1 MTCGVFDHAW
11 AKSFLDAITH
21 LYRRVCLSVCPFI
34 QLSVCPS
41 VRSWVALKLK
51 SWKIDFFHPVTIEQ
65 VMLHG
70 SMTEVLSVTITV
82 SSKSKGTI
90 TTTNTQ
96 RIRSD
101 WRTLFI
107 LFLSALRLILAAW
120 SNLLLAFWSRCGTV
134 KRSRDCFDCS
144 ANFFEGQP
152 CLFFFLA
159 IAFLRRNPFMMIPN
173 LSYNAYFFSNL
184 VINLTASICNSR
196 LEWAAWK
203 IRLVWQLPRHR

>member
-1 MTCGVFDHAW
+1 MEAE
-11 AKSFLDAITH
+11 AKAFFLNLEAEAETIFFSKKLWQQKRKRIFFQKNFGSGSGSF
-21 LYRRVCLSVCPFI
+21 F
-34 QLSVCPS
+34 
-41 VRSWVALKLK
+41 
-51 SWKIDFFHPVTIEQ
+51 KINRFQNTGCMEVWLLRQ
-65 VMLHG
+65 
-70 SMTEVLSVTITV
+70 VLSVTITV

-90 TTTNTQ
+90 TTTDTQ

-107 LFLSALRLILAAW
+107 LFLSALRLILAAC
-120 SNLLLAFWSRCGTV
+120 SNFSLAFWSRCGAV

-152 CLFFFLA
+152 CFVMLFFFLA

-173 LSYNAYFFSNL
+173 LSYDAYFFSNL

-203 IRLVWQLPRHR
+203 IRLVRQLPRHW